1 MPYLSIH
8 SPIGDLTLFEE
19 DGKLVSIDWGWVDG
33 GDETPLLAEARS
45 QLDHYFDG
53 QRQQFD
59 LPLAPAGTAFQR
71 RVWEALQRIPYGQ
84 ALRYA
89 DLAAELGSGPRA
101 IGGACGRN
109 PLPVVIPCH
118 RVVAADGSLG
128 GYSGVDGIDTKR
140 ALLDL
145 EGFKGG

>member
-1 MPYLSIH
+1 MSYLSIH

-33 GDETPLLAEARS
+33 GAETPLLAEARS
-45 QLDHYFDG
+45 QLEHYFDG
-53 QRQQFD
+53 QRQDFD

-71 RVWEALQRIPYGQ
+71 RVWDALQRIPYGQ
-84 ALRYA
+84 ALRYG

-145 EGFKGG
+145 EGFKGV

>member
-1 MPYLSIH
+1 MSYLSIH

-19 DGKLVSIDWGWVDG
+19 DSKLVSIDWGWVDG
-33 GDETPLLAEARS
+33 GNKTPLLAEARR
-45 QLDHYFDG
+45 QLEQYFDG
-53 QRQQFD
+53 QRQDFD
-59 LPLAPAGTAFQR
+59 LPLAPQGTAFQQ
-71 RVWEALQRIPYGQ
+71 RVWQALQRIPYGQ
-84 ALRYA
+84 ALRYG

-140 ALLDL
+140 TLLDL
-145 EGFKGG
+145 EGFKSV